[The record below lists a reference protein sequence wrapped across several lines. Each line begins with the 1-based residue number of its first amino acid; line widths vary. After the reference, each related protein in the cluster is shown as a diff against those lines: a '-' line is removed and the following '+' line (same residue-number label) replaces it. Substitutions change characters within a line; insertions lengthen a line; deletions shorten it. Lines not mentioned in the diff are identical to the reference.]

1 MRKQLAAPAWKSL
14 VLLSV
19 LLGVLALACPA
30 YADTVVAH
38 DEDGTEYTS
47 ISDAVASGKA
57 LTMDADW
64 EISKAFSVS
73 SSLSIDMNGHKIS
86 RAVDSDGALF
96 SLKDGSSLSL
106 TASDTAT
113 KSFSYKAYV
122 ADGTTKDATVETGGL
137 LTGAN
142 ESAFWIRK
150 GCTVSLTNVAIAG
163 NSAVK
168 NANKNGGAIYVA
180 QSGSIITL
188 DNVKIQGNYAPKSGG
203 GIYNGGDWIS
213 DCIGSGAY
221 ITMKNGSVISENYA
235 VDGAGVYIDRKNS
248 VLEGGTIRDNV
259 ASSRGGGIYSNGYNM
274 YVKSC
279 TITDNKAGV
288 AGGGIFAYNAFDA
301 YPSGIVKVLNNKR
314 GDNSDD
320 DVFLDDTSHYLYTTQ
335 SFLMGG
341 SNVEAGS
348 NIGIR
353 FNDPSS
359 GDRDS
364 DERCVVK
371 GLSGYTEGTF
381 FLNESDKYYFKYK
394 QSSGWL
400 FAKKG
405 ASSFPVTFRGAT
417 TYYAAG
423 STVTVDAS
431 KSGDSRVFKCWDVE
445 KSTDGIITDS
455 NKYDPVLTF
464 KMPTKS
470 VNLMPAY
477 VDPAYNVRLEV
488 SKPVAGE
495 ALPQEGTLV
504 LMDGSSVETGRVTVP
519 LEWREVAQGGK
530 ETPVTGVAKSTADYT
545 VGATIA
551 EDVKNGVL
559 FSRDITAANA
569 AVWVG
574 TEGDHT
580 SSQAA
585 SASVDAGTGTLSVR
599 SGTIS
604 LGKTGIERVYPS
616 YVEVKAGASRD
627 DVAEKVKSEAAK
639 AWVDLAD
646 GTTSK
651 LDVDATGEIAWPE
664 GLFDG
669 AGKVVDPAGGEGSQ
683 TWDVELPVVCDE
695 KTANPK
701 GLKKTVRVV
710 VYPSG
715 AETVAAPALTP
726 AGGSLALDG
735 DLRATVRASCATDGA
750 TIMYKIDDGKER
762 TYSNEIVLSGVA
774 DDSKKVSVEV
784 WAERGD
790 ILESEHVR
798 TEYTLDDTLG
808 KELTVNQRDTAIEPV
823 TGSFTVKGDLGAQ
836 ATITAPVWEGHV
848 FDHWEGKDVPADAV
862 KSDLSLTI
870 DKFSRNLDLTA
881 VYAPVV
887 TGLKLGLAAP
897 VAGQKLTGSVSKIEA
912 AAGESMSLEDVTGYF
927 KTNDD
932 GNLSVTWSP
941 ADTKADYLTAY
952 AASIALEPKASADD
966 VDYRLSEDIKV
977 SVNGG
982 DTDLTASVVE
992 VGGGYAL
999 VITFP
1004 ETDGGVLEKVVQPEE
1019 KSMGFAAAEAAS
1031 SLVDQD
1037 DWALEDE
1044 DGNPVLPKGVAIEL
1058 ADGSCLMVDV
1068 EWTSFEGFNA
1078 DAEGA
1083 QTVTVKGRVQLP
1095 SYIERN
1101 DVSLD
1106 VVQTLKVAAPETV
1119 EAPAAS
1125 LKEGTYKGAQ
1135 RVELACATEGAT
1147 IRYTTDGSE
1156 PTETSPAYTGAIEVA
1171 RSVKVRA
1178 RAFREGMRAS
1188 ATASFSYAIEHEVAF
1203 DAAGGSKVA
1212 SRWVAD
1218 GERAERPA
1226 DPTREGHEFAGWTL
1240 DGAAYDFSEP
1250 VTGDLEL
1257 VATWKK
1263 ADSDKKD
1270 DDSGKKDDG
1279 SDKKD
1284 DSKKD
1289 DGKTDDS
1296 GKKGDSGGKTDGG
1309 SSANG
1314 DGSNTQVRTE
1324 TTTTTVTTA
1333 AKASARDRGGLAR
1346 TGDIVLGYV
1355 LPLAAAGFAAVMAAS
1370 IVRKRRTQ

>member
-1 MRKQLAAPAWKSL
+1 MFRLT
-14 VLLSV
+14 
-19 LLGVLALACPA
+19 
-30 YADTVVAH
+30 D
-38 DEDGTEYTS
+38 
-47 ISDAVASGKA
+47 KA
-57 LTMDADW
+57 
-64 EISKAFSVS
+64 
-73 SSLSIDMNGHKIS
+73 
-86 RAVDSDGALF
+86 
-96 SLKDGSSLSL
+96 SL
-106 TASDTAT
+106 TLIGSDTEHEFT
-113 KSFSYKAYV
+113 YDAYT
-122 ADGTTKDATVETGGL
+122 ADGTTKEAKVKSGGL
-137 LTGAN
+137 LTGAERAAIRICDK
-142 ESAFWIRK
+142 ESDPVND
-150 GCTVSLTNVAIAG
+150 VSLSFKNIAIAG
-163 NSAVK
+163 NWAENGAAFFVNGYRSTAV
-168 NANKNGGAIYVA
+168 
-180 QSGSIITL
+180 L
-188 DNVKIQGNYAPKSGG
+188 DNVKIQDNYVSKGGGAIYNTLTKDPSFYLTQPGFKVTMTNGSTISSNYAQYGG
-203 GIYNGGDWIS
+203 V
-213 DCIGSGAY
+213 AY
-221 ITMKNGSVISENYA
+221 L
-235 VDGAGVYIDRKNS
+235 DRRYS
-248 VLEGGTIRDNV
+248 SIEGGTIKDNV
-259 ASSRGGGIYSNGYNM
+259 ARELGGGVYATCTTPTI
-274 YVKSC
+274 KDC
-279 TITDNKAGV
+279 TITGNTAK
-288 AGGGIFAYNAFDA
+288 AGGGVYVYSYYDIALA
-301 YPSGIVKVLNNKR
+301 GKVIVKDNTR
-314 GDNSDD
+314 SGDGSSDDLFLNSDFSVRLFSITRAYATNNVD
-320 DVFLDDTSHYLYTTQ
+320 E
-335 SFLMGG
+335 G
-341 SNVEAGS
+341 SE
-348 NIGIR
+348 IGIR
-353 FNDPSS
+353 TVHESS
-359 GDRDS
+359 RLL
-364 DERCVVK
+364 VK
-371 GLSGYTEGTF
+371 SLTNYIEDTF
-381 FLNESDKYYFKYK
+381 FLDEKDEYHLEYRASDS
-394 QSSGWL
+394 QL
-400 FAKKG
+400 FAVEG
-405 ASSFPVTFRGAT
+405 VTTYPVTFRGAT

-431 KSGDSRVFKCWDVE
+431 RSGDTRVFKCWNTE
-445 KSTDGIITDS
+445 KSTGLPEGTITES
-455 NKYDPVLTF
+455 SKYDPVLTF
-464 KMPTKS
+464 KMPEHS
-470 VNLMPAY
+470 VNLMPEYAE
-477 VDPAYNVRLEV
+477 PAANVCLLV
-488 SKPVAGE
+488 AGPVAGE

-1370 IVRKRRTQ
+1370 IVRKRRDC